1 MLTGSMILL
10 MFSEPPVAEASCY
23 YILLY
28 GFQDLSHHV
37 TFIPIIAALG
47 SLCTLYL
54 SLCLLSLAEEGVV
67 EGLYSPFVGY
77 SVRNNK
83 TASCVAMGTRQ
94 RSAES
99 FQQPPCHAC
108 CTPEAG
114 HVGLQLPPSTRSH
127 QPPLKARDLAEAET
141 VSPPSDRE
149 FFKDLNNVSENFQRQ
164 RLCLLPLPHINV
176 HVQSI
181 L

>member
-47 SLCTLYL
+47 SLCTLCL

-67 EGLYSPFVGY
+67 EGLYSPFVGF

-99 FQQPPCHAC
+99 FQQPPAMHA
-108 CTPEAG
+108 
-114 HVGLQLPPSTRSH
+114 VLQKPGTWGYSSH
-127 QPPLKARDLAEAET
+127 LRQGATSLLSKRET
-141 VSPPSDRE
+141 S
-149 FFKDLNNVSENFQRQ
+149 QRQ
-164 RLCLLPLPHINV
+164 KLFLPRQTKN
-176 HVQSI
+176 SSRT
-181 L
+181 